1 MENRLTKVN
10 VLIDR
15 GEPYRALGVF
25 TRLTSFLNR
34 GSQNYP
40 KTILEL
46 MRWARRMQNTV
57 AALARTLGAVSYSL
71 GVSMPIGVSFNLSF
85 PTYK

>member
-1 MENRLTKVN
+1 MENELSQVN

-15 GEPYRALGVF
+15 ANPTSSGRFYAAHVVLEPGKSEL
-25 TRLTSFLNR
+25 
-34 GSQNYP
+34 P
-40 KTILEL
+40 KTISEF
-46 MRWARRMQNTV
+46 MRWVRRMQNIV
-57 AALARTLGAVSYSL
+57 AALARTLGAESYSL